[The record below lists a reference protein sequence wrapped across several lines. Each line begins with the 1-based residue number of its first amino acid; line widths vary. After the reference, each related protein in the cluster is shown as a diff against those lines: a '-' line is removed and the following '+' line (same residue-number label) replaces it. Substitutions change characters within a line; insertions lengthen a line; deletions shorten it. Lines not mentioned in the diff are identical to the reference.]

1 MGNSK
6 QIKKQKQIIARDEK
20 ALALIKLKKRK
31 ADTRRKIELGGLVIK
46 SGMGRYDK
54 ATILGA
60 LDYTINLIGQDKDYA
75 NLFISKGNNLFLIKN
90 DES

>member
-1 MGNSK
+1 MDTSN

-20 ALALIKLKKRK
+20 SLAMAKLKKRK

-46 SGMGRYDK
+46 SGMSGYDK

-60 LDYTINLIGQDKDYA
+60 LDYALSLIGQDKDYA
-75 NLFISKGNNLFLIKN
+75 NLFTAKGNHLFIIN
-90 DES
+90 Q